1 MRKLKLQM
9 QMSINGFVGGPNGEL
24 DWMTW
29 DWSEDIKTYVT
40 DLTNSMDT
48 IILGRKLAEGFI
60 PYWADV
66 KATPDHP
73 ENEAGK
79 MFTDTPKIVFS
90 KTLNKSLWDNTTIV
104 NGNFVSEIKKLKDKN
119 GKAIIAYGGAELAS
133 SLIKEDLI
141 DEYHLFVN
149 PVAIKEGLTIFDNLS
164 DMKKLSLTDSYSKR
178 VTRRSKPKVPSLR
191 SKRRFKSL

>member
-9 QMSINGFVGGPNGEL
+9 QMSLNGFVGGPNGEL

-79 MFTDTPKIVFS
+79 TFTDTPKIVFC
-90 KTLNKSLWDNTTIV
+90 KTLNKSLWDNTTVV
-104 NGNFVSEIKKLKDKN
+104 NGNLVEEVHKLKEQQ
-119 GKAIIAYGGAELAS
+119 GKDLIAYGGARFVS
-133 SLIKEDLI
+133 SLIKQDLI

-149 PVAIKEGLTIFDNLS
+149 PVAIKEGLTIFDKIP
-164 DMKKLSLTDSYSKR
+164 DMKKLSLTDSKKFDCGINLLCYTLSKD
-178 VTRRSKPKVPSLR
+178 
-191 SKRRFKSL
+191 